1 MLSFTEELDFVPG
14 VSSISFFSLTREKIC
29 QSLSVKIMV
38 TDKLFIGVI
47 MNLLCN
53 LNLKNSEKHYSKR
66 VINSV
71 NPRSNTSKIL
81 INKSIKL
88 VI

>member
-1 MLSFTEELDFVPG
+1 MAKF
-14 VSSISFFSLTREKIC
+14 IC
-29 QSLSVKIMV
+29 QNHGNS
-38 TDKLFIGVI
+38 DKLFIGVI